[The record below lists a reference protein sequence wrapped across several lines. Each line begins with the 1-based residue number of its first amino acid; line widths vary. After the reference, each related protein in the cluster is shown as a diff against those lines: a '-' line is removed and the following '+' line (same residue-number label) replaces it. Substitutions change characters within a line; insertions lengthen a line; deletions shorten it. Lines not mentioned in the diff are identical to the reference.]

1 MRLWHKDLIDVLPK
15 NQLVSQWRELLA
27 IKGSIDKKGTPNHL
41 LVNKVLNYSIDEFKF
56 YTKIVHDEMLKRNY
70 KPNELKYTSI
80 LKWKNRNFAND
91 ISNEHSLNLENLYDD
106 WHNKMYLKQCLYNL
120 EEKATCG
127 GIPINEWNI
136 FLCKY
141 IKDYELWSGNIMF

>member
-1 MRLWHKDLIDVLPK
+1 
-15 NQLVSQWRELLA
+15 
-27 IKGSIDKKGTPNHL
+27 
-41 LVNKVLNYSIDEFKF
+41 KF

-136 FLCKY
+136 LLCKY
-141 IKDYELWSGNIMF
+141 SKDYELWSGNIMF

>member
-1 MRLWHKDLIDVLPK
+1 MP
-15 NQLVSQWRELLA
+15 

-91 ISNEHSLNLENLYDD
+91 ISNEHSL
-106 WHNKMYLKQCLYNL
+106 KFRKF
-120 EEKATCG
+120 
-127 GIPINEWNI
+127 I
-136 FLCKY
+136 
-141 IKDYELWSGNIMF
+141 

>member
-41 LVNKVLNYSIDEFKF
+41 LVNKVLNYSID
-56 YTKIVHDEMLKRNY
+56 
-70 KPNELKYTSI
+70 
-80 LKWKNRNFAND
+80 

-136 FLCKY
+136 LLCKY
-141 IKDYELWSGNIMF
+141 SKDYELWSGNIMF

>member
-41 LVNKVLNYSIDEFKF
+41 LVNKVLDYSIDEFKF
-56 YTKIVHDEMLKRNY
+56 YTRIIHDEMLKRNY
-70 KPNELKYTSI
+70 KPNELKYISI
-80 LKWKNRNFAND
+80 LKWENNNFSND
-91 ISNEHSLNLENLYDD
+91 ISKVHSLSLENLYNS
-106 WHNKMYLKQCLYNL
+106 WHNKIYLRQCLYNL

-127 GIPINEWNI
+127 GITMDEWNI
-136 FLCKY
+136 LLYKY
-141 IKDYELWSGNIMF
+141 GEGYKLWSGNYLL